1 MSTTE
6 SIASS
11 QTSLSSWRKSD
22 TTWTLG
28 LFGTAIGA
36 GVLFF
41 PIRAGFGGL
50 IPILVMLVL
59 AYPIAFYCH
68 RALAR
73 LCLSGANPS
82 GNITET
88 VEEHF
93 GKTGGVVI
101 TFLYFF
107 AICPLLWIYG
117 VTITNTFMTFWENQL
132 QMPALNRGVVAL
144 LLLLLMAFVIW
155 FGKDLMVKVMSYL
168 VWPFIAS
175 LVVISLSLIPYWNSA
190 VIDQVN
196 LSDIALTG
204 HDGILVTVWLGIS
217 IMVFSF
223 NFSPIVSSFVVS
235 KREEYE
241 AQFGREYTE
250 RKCSQ
255 IISRAS
261 MLMVAVVMFFAF
273 SCLFTLSPQ
282 NMADAKAQNIPVLSY
297 LANHF
302 ASMSGT
308 KSTFATLLE
317 YGASIIA
324 LKGGAVQPKTE
335 DELCGVK
342 VGLQAGTTWVT
353 SLKKHS
359 DEWCLKNGKPA
370 ITIQEF
376 PTAPEASQALLSK
389 NIGAQLEI
397 APAAQIIVDKS
408 RGRLAISSTRLV
420 YPLPLGI
427 YVAKGN
433 TELAEAIKATL
444 ATLKANGQYAALIKK
459 YNLESID

>member
-1 MSTTE
+1 MSNTDATL
-6 SIASS
+6 IGQKAVS
-11 QTSLSSWRKSD
+11 QWRKSD

-41 PIRAGFGGL
+41 PIRAGYGGL
-50 IPILVMLVL
+50 IPILIMLFL

-73 LCLSGANPS
+73 LCLSGSNPS

-132 QMPALNRGVVAL
+132 QLMPLNRGVVAL
-144 LLLLLMAFVIW
+144 FLLLLMAFVIY

-168 VWPFIAS
+168 VFPFIAC
-175 LVVISLSLIPYWNSA
+175 LILISVSLIPYWNSA
-190 VIDQVN
+190 VIDQVS
-196 LSDIALTG
+196 LSDISFTG
-204 HDGILVTVWLGIS
+204 SDGILVTVWLAIS

-241 AQFGREYTE
+241 KDFGRQYTE
-250 RKCSQ
+250 DKCSK

-282 NMADAKAQNIPVLSY
+282 NMAEAKAQNIPVLSY

-302 ASMSGT
+302 SSMSGS
-308 KSTFATLLE
+308 KSTFATTLE

-324 LKGGAVQPKTE
+324 LVAIFKSFFGHYLGTLEGLNGLVLKFGFKGDKT
-335 DELCGVK
+335 K
-342 VGLQAGTTWVT
+342 VSGGKLNLISMVFIMGSTWVVAYANPNILDLIEAMGAPIIA
-353 SLKKHS
+353 SLL
-359 DEWCLKNGKPA
+359 CLLPMYAIRKTPA
-370 ITIQEF
+370 LAKYKGRTENIFVTVIGLLTI
-376 PTAPEASQALLSK
+376 L
-389 NIGAQLEI
+389 NI
-397 APAAQIIVDKS
+397 
-408 RGRLAISSTRLV
+408 V
-420 YPLPLGI
+420 Y
-427 YVAKGN
+427 K
-433 TELAEAIKATL
+433 
-444 ATLKANGQYAALIKK
+444 LI
-459 YNLESID
+459 

>member
-1 MSTTE
+1 MSNTE
-6 SIASS
+6 SIIVG
-11 QTSLSSWRKSD
+11 QTKTSSWRKSD

-50 IPILVMLVL
+50 IPILLMLVL
-59 AYPIAFYCH
+59 AFPIAFYCH

-73 LCLSGANPS
+73 LCLSGSNVS

-132 QMPALNRGVVAL
+132 QLPALNRGVVAL
-144 LLLLLMAFVIW
+144 FLLLLMAFVIW
-155 FGKDLMVKVMSYL
+155 FGKDLMVKVMSFL
-168 VWPFIAS
+168 VFPFIAS
-175 LVVISLSLIPYWNSA
+175 LVLISLSLIPYWNSA

-196 LSDIALTG
+196 LSDIAFTG

-241 AQFGREYTE
+241 PEFGKEFTE
-250 RKCSQ
+250 QKCSK
-255 IISRAS
+255 IIGRAS
-261 MLMVAVVMFFAF
+261 LLMVAVVMFFAMSF
-273 SCLFTLSPQ
+273 VTTPLQLGTLRFLLGF
-282 NMADAKAQNIPVLSY
+282 ADGAMLPAVQ
-297 LANHF
+297 
-302 ASMSGT
+302 
-308 KSTFATLLE
+308 TLLLK
-317 YGASIIA
+317 YSSDSVTGRIFGYNQSFMYLGNVAGPLIGASVSAMAGFRWVFIA
-324 LKGGAVQPKTE
+324 
-335 DELCGVK
+335 
-342 VGLQAGTTWVT
+342 
-353 SLKKHS
+353 
-359 DEWCLKNGKPA
+359 
-370 ITIQEF
+370 
-376 PTAPEASQALLSK
+376 TA
-389 NIGAQLEI
+389 
-397 APAAQIIVDKS
+397 IIVFINLWQ
-408 RGRLAISSTRLV
+408 LAWMLRQTRR
-420 YPLPLGI
+420 
-427 YVAKGN
+427 
-433 TELAEAIKATL
+433 
-444 ATLKANGQYAALIKK
+444 ANA
-459 YNLESID
+459 

>member
-1 MSTTE
+1 MSNTE
-6 SIASS
+6 SIIIGQTKTASW
-11 QTSLSSWRKSD
+11 QKSD

-50 IPILVMLVL
+50 IPILLMLVL

-73 LCLSGANPS
+73 LCLSGSNPS

-132 QMPALNRGVVAL
+132 QMPALNRGFVAL
-144 LLLLLMAFVIW
+144 FLLLLMAFVIW
-155 FGKDLMVKVMSYL
+155 FGKDLMVKVMSWL
-168 VWPFIAS
+168 VFPFIAS
-175 LVVISLSLIPYWNSA
+175 LVLISLSLIPYWNSA

-196 LSDIALTG
+196 LSDISFTG

-241 AQFGREYTE
+241 GEFGKDFTE
-250 RKCSQ
+250 QKCSK
-255 IISRAS
+255 IIGRAS

-282 NMADAKAQNIPVLSY
+282 NMAEAKAQNIPVLSY

-302 ASMSGT
+302 ASLSGT
-308 KSTFATLLE
+308 KSTFATVLE

-324 LKGGAVQPKTE
+324 LVAIFKSFFGHYLGTLEGLNGLVLKFGYKGDKKKVSVGKLNTISMIFIMGSTWIVAYANPNILDLIEAMGAPIIASLLCLLPMYAIRKTPALAKYKGRTE
-335 DELCGVK
+335 NIFVTL
-342 VGLQAGTTWVT
+342 VGL
-353 SLKKHS
+353 L
-359 DEWCLKNGKPA
+359 
-370 ITIQEF
+370 TI
-376 PTAPEASQALLSK
+376 L
-389 NIGAQLEI
+389 NI
-397 APAAQIIVDKS
+397 
-408 RGRLAISSTRLV
+408 V
-420 YPLPLGI
+420 YKLF
-427 YVAKGN
+427 
-433 TELAEAIKATL
+433 
-444 ATLKANGQYAALIKK
+444 
-459 YNLESID
+459 

>member
-1 MSTTE
+1 MSLDNTVVTGQK
-6 SIASS
+6 ASGFA
-11 QTSLSSWRKSD
+11 WRKSD

-50 IPILVMLVL
+50 IPILLMLVL

-73 LCLSGANPS
+73 LCLSGSNPS

-117 VTITNTFMTFWENQL
+117 VTITNTFMTFWVNQL
-132 QMPALNRGVVAL
+132 GMAPLNRGFVAL
-144 LLLLLMAFVIW
+144 FLLLLMAFVIW
-155 FGKDLMVKVMSYL
+155 FGKDLMVKVMSFL
-168 VWPFIAS
+168 VFPFIAS
-175 LVVISLSLIPYWNSA
+175 LVLISLSLIPYWNGA
-190 VIDQVN
+190 VIEQAQVA
-196 LSDIALTG
+196 DISLLG

-241 AQFGREYTE
+241 GEFGKEYTE
-250 RKCSQ
+250 KKCSQ

-273 SCLFTLSPQ
+273 SCLFTLSPA
-282 NMADAKAQNIPVLSY
+282 NMAEAKAQNIPVLSY

-308 KSTFATLLE
+308 KSTFATVLE
-317 YGASIIA
+317 YAASLIALVAIFKSFFGHYLGTLEGLNGLILKFGYKGDKNKISESKLNTISMVFIMGSTWVVAYANPNILDLIEAMGAPIIA
-324 LKGGAVQPKTE
+324 SLLCLLPMYAIGKTPAMAKYKGRADNFFVT
-335 DELCGVK
+335 VI
-342 VGLQAGTTWVT
+342 GL
-353 SLKKHS
+353 L
-359 DEWCLKNGKPA
+359 
-370 ITIQEF
+370 TI
-376 PTAPEASQALLSK
+376 L
-389 NIGAQLEI
+389 NIAYKLF
-397 APAAQIIVDKS
+397 
-408 RGRLAISSTRLV
+408 
-420 YPLPLGI
+420 
-427 YVAKGN
+427 
-433 TELAEAIKATL
+433 
-444 ATLKANGQYAALIKK
+444 
-459 YNLESID
+459 

>member
-1 MSTTE
+1 MSTSD
-6 SIASS
+6 SIVSS
-11 QTSLSSWRKSD
+11 QTKQSSWRKSD

-50 IPILVMLVL
+50 IPILLMLVL

-73 LCLSGANPS
+73 LCLSGSNPS

-132 QMPALNRGVVAL
+132 GFAPLNRGFVALFL
-144 LLLLLMAFVIW
+144 LLLMAFVIWFGKDLMAFVIW

-175 LVVISLSLIPYWNSA
+175 LVLISLSLIPYWNSA
-190 VIDQVN
+190 VIDQVDLGS
-196 LSDIALTG
+196 LSLTG
-204 HDGILVTVWLGIS
+204 HDGILITVWLGIS

-241 AQFGREYTE
+241 KDFGRDFTE

-273 SCLFTLSPQ
+273 SCLFTLSPA
-282 NMADAKAQNIPVLSY
+282 NMAEAKAQNIPVLSY

-302 ASMSGT
+302 ASMTGT
-308 KSTFATLLE
+308 KTTFAITLE
-317 YGASIIA
+317 YAASIIA
-324 LKGGAVQPKTE
+324 LVAIFKSFFGHYLGTLEGLNGLILKFGYKGDKT
-335 DELCGVK
+335 K
-342 VGLQAGTTWVT
+342 VSLGKLNTISMIFIMGSTWVVAYANPNILDLIEAMGAPIIA
-353 SLKKHS
+353 SLL
-359 DEWCLKNGKPA
+359 CLLPMYA
-370 ITIQEF
+370 IRK
-376 PTAPEASQALLSK
+376 APSLAK
-389 NIGAQLEI
+389 Y
-397 APAAQIIVDKS
+397 
-408 RGRLAISSTRLV
+408 RGRLDNVFVTVIGLLTILNIV
-420 YPLPLGI
+420 YKLF
-427 YVAKGN
+427 
-433 TELAEAIKATL
+433 
-444 ATLKANGQYAALIKK
+444 
-459 YNLESID
+459 